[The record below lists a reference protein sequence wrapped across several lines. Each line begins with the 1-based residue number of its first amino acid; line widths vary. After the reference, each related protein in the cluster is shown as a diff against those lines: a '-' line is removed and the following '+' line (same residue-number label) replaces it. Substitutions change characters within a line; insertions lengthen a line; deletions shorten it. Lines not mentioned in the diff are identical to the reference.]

1 MEILTQWQRK
11 EVIFPKLDKQS
22 MSYQLKAV
30 VFDMDGV
37 VIDSEFTHYSAI
49 CEAMGKGATASF
61 EQFLEHCTGRDE
73 VYAMSRMGELSGM
86 NIAPDDLNRWG
97 EKKGKAYARLVGEQA
112 RPIPG
117 SVELVLSVAKELPVG
132 LATGSRRHDVESAL
146 PVLSG
151 GVLNGVFSS
160 IVTSS
165 EVEAPKPHP
174 QTYEEVVKQ
183 LKVKP
188 MECWAIEDS
197 PNGIISAKAAGLRV
211 IGVLGTNQEED
222 LLRVGA
228 ERLVTDLRELSLPLL
243 KHWFV
248 VNLGSGST

>member
-49 CEAMGKGATASF
+49 SEAMGKGATASF

-188 MECWAIEDS
+188 VECWAIEDS

-248 VNLGSGST
+248 VKLGSGST

>member
-1 MEILTQWQRK
+1 MN
-11 EVIFPKLDKQS
+11 S
-22 MSYQLKAV
+22 QLKAV

-49 CEAMGKGATASF
+49 CEAMGEEATATF

-73 VYAMSRMGELSGM
+73 VYAMSRMAELSAM
-86 NIAPDDLNRWG
+86 NIAPDDLPKWG
-97 EKKGKAYARLVGEQA
+97 ERKGKAYARLVGEQV

-174 QTYEEVVKQ
+174 QTYSEVVKQ
-183 LKVKP
+183 LKVQP

-197 PNGIISAKAAGLRV
+197 PNGIMSAKAAGLRV
-211 IGVLGTNQEED
+211 IGVLGANQEAD
-222 LLRVGA
+222 LLGVGA
-228 ERLVTDLRELSLPLL
+228 ERLVTDLSELSLPILRR
-243 KHWFV
+243 WFIEDT
-248 VNLGSGST
+248 GSVSI

>member
-1 MEILTQWQRK
+1 
-11 EVIFPKLDKQS
+11 

-174 QTYEEVVKQ
+174 QTYEEVVKK

-248 VNLGSGST
+248 VKLGSGST

>member
-1 MEILTQWQRK
+1 
-11 EVIFPKLDKQS
+11 
-22 MSYQLKAV
+22 MSHELKAV

-49 CEAMGKGATASF
+49 CEAMGEGATASF

-73 VYAMSRMGELSGM
+73 VYAMTRMAELSGM
-86 NIAPDDLNRWG
+86 SFVPGDLPKWG
-97 EKKGKAYARLVGEQA
+97 VRKGKAYARLVGEQA

-165 EVEAPKPHP
+165 EVDAPKPHP
-174 QTYEEVVKQ
+174 QTYSEVVKQ
-183 LKVKP
+183 LKVQP

-197 PNGIISAKAAGLRV
+197 PNGIMSAKAAGLRV
-211 IGVLGTNQEED
+211 IGVLGTNQKED
-222 LLRVGA
+222 LLGVGA
-228 ERLVTDLRELSLPLL
+228 ERLVTDLSELSLPILRR
-243 KHWFV
+243 WFIEDT
-248 VNLGSGST
+248 GSVSI

>member
-1 MEILTQWQRK
+1 
-11 EVIFPKLDKQS
+11 
-22 MSYQLKAV
+22 MSCQLKAV

-61 EQFLEHCTGRDE
+61 EQVLEHCTGRDE

-197 PNGIISAKAAGLRV
+197 PNGIMSAEAAGLRV
-211 IGVLGTNQEED
+211 IGVLGTNQKED

-228 ERLVTDLRELSLPLL
+228 ERLVTDLSELSLPILRR
-243 KHWFV
+243 WFIEDT
-248 VNLGSGST
+248 GSVSI

>member
-1 MEILTQWQRK
+1 LEILTQWQRK

>member
-1 MEILTQWQRK
+1 
-11 EVIFPKLDKQS
+11 

-97 EKKGKAYARLVGEQA
+97 EKKGKAYTRLVGEQA

-243 KHWFV
+243 KHWFLV
-248 VNLGSGST
+248 KLGSGST

>member
-188 MECWAIEDS
+188 VECWAIEDS

-248 VNLGSGST
+248 VKLGSGST